1 MYCSVHPGLT
11 LFRFRSMK
19 VEHTGFTV
27 WRVTSSL
34 LRMETAVADMFR
46 IFVFQGLAQKAESKL
61 SLAHEDL

>member
-1 MYCSVHPGLT
+1 
-11 LFRFRSMK
+11 MK